1 MLDPMGKNE
10 FEKTGRLISAAE
22 NIGNK
27 ITCGILNKLFSKGH
41 DDTNDWKTDASWA
54 MDEQRPINTAF
65 FLLFFCFFFGLL
77 FHLLMK

>member
-27 ITCGILNKLFSKGH
+27 NSCGILNKLFSKSH
-41 DDTNDWKTDASWA
+41 DDTNDWGTDA
-54 MDEQRPINTAF
+54 R
-65 FLLFFCFFFGLL
+65 
-77 FHLLMK
+77 